1 MRCAYCGKKLIHGE
15 EYLTIKD
22 NFLIVK
28 YFDSYLDN
36 RFCSEECVCKA
47 LSVEREYVGENSE
60 NNETDED

>member
-1 MRCAYCGKKLIHGE
+1 MRCAYCGKKLNHGE

-28 YFDSYLDN
+28 YFDSYSDN

-47 LSVEREYVGENSE
+47 LSVEREYVGED
-60 NNETDED
+60 NEEDKEDG